1 MLVFVLKQKQLE
13 IEEAK
18 HKLHLIKCAG
28 WRRPKRDRII
38 QNSYFFVLFPLCL
51 FLVIVLFDKLFP
63 KRLFK
68 RLSFHD
74 RYMKFTSRYV
84 ELAKSVRETEKKIC
98 CQNST
103 FSHLSESQILTLG
116 KFKLISIRFWRVRIV
131 LSVSRVNAVSK
142 RTLDSE
148 NLLECLIEQKS
159 KNFRSKSIDWVR
171 LLNVSFVTLGKNI

>member
-1 MLVFVLKQKQLE
+1 MLKQKQLE

-18 HKLHLIKCAG
+18 HKRAEEDLKETEISKIPIFL
-28 WRRPKRDRII
+28 
-38 QNSYFFVLFPLCL
+38 YFFLFGF
-51 FLVIVLFDKLFP
+51 FLVILLFDKLFL

-103 FSHLSESQILTLG
+103 FSHLSESQMLT
-116 KFKLISIRFWRVRIV
+116 
-131 LSVSRVNAVSK
+131 
-142 RTLDSE
+142 
-148 NLLECLIEQKS
+148 
-159 KNFRSKSIDWVR
+159 
-171 LLNVSFVTLGKNI
+171 